1 MAVRSREPAVNGFLL
16 LELLVLSLVC
26 IIFSGMF
33 LTGVQVCQRYIACL
47 QLRTAAGRFAQDI
60 LRTQERALTGANLAY
75 IEVDYRGQG
84 YWVYRKPNLGSKR
97 DFASDRP
104 VLFRFTSIPVKE
116 IHFSLNGAPSACG
129 TFVLQHRGYPE
140 LKMKIML
147 QPVTGRVRIEKCDSG
162 SGW

>member
-1 MAVRSREPAVNGFLL
+1 
-16 LELLVLSLVC
+16 
-26 IIFSGMF
+26 MF

-104 VLFRFTSIPVKE
+104 VLFRFTSIPVKQ